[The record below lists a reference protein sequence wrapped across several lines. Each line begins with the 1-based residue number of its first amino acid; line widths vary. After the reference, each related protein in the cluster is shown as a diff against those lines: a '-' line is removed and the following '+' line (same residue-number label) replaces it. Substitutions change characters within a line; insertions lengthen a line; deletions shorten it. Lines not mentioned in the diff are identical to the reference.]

1 MNQQKIID
9 ELISIE
15 AFADELKKK
24 ATGLR
29 AYLARVDGPAP
40 KGGPLSPEEKNRI
53 LARRNKAIMKKSRE
67 Y

>member
-40 KGGPLSPEEKNRI
+40 KGAPLSPEEKEQDTCETQQSNHE
-53 LARRNKAIMKKSRE
+53 KK
-67 Y
+67 